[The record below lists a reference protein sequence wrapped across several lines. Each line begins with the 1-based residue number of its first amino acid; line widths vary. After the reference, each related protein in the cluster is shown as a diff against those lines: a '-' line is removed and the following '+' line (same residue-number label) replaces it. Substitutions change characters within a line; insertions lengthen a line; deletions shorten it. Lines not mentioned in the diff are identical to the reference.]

1 MSLDAFGDMPISSG
15 ARRAGDGASP
25 RGDGG
30 AAPDQI
36 DRLFRS
42 QAPRLLRYL
51 SRRAA
56 RGEDAADLLQETF
69 LRLVRLSSVET
80 LPARPEAYLQRI
92 ATNLLRDQARRALT
106 HADELHGPIDED
118 SLADAG
124 PGPASQIEA
133 RELLSQYEDALSRLR
148 TKTREIFLL
157 HRRDGLTYAQIA
169 AEAGLSVSGV
179 EKHMMKA
186 IAHID
191 RVLGRP

>member
-1 MSLDAFGDMPISSG
+1 MSLNALSDMPIGSAAG
-15 ARRAGDGASP
+15 RAGDSASAH
-25 RGDGG
+25 GDGG
-30 AAPDQI
+30 AMTDQI

-42 QAPRLLRYL
+42 QAPRLLRFL

-56 RGEDAADLLQETF
+56 RREDAADLLQETF

-80 LPARPEAYLQRI
+80 IPARPEAYLQRI

-106 HADELHGPIDED
+106 RADELHGPVDED
-118 SLADAG
+118 CLADAG
-124 PGPASQIEA
+124 PDPASQLEA
-133 RELLSQYEDALSRLR
+133 RELLSQYEAALMRLR

-169 AEAGLSVSGV
+169 AEVGLSVSGV

-191 RVLGRP
+191 RVVGRP